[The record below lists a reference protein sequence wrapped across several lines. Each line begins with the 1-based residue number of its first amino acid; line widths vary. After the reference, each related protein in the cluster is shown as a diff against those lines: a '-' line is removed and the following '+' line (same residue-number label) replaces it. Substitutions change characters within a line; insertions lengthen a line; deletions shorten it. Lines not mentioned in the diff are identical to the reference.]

1 MWTFL
6 GIVAQHASAYRIN
19 SLANVRQ
26 RIGFY
31 FLCAWGKKNITKQT
45 FCLVTVSCVWGYC
58 NFVPSRTN
66 SFPGLFPSWNV
77 RRNFIQM
84 TRHYTNLG
92 SASDWSCLEGNLP
105 QQNQKSYSDLGSDAS
120 SVWNF
125 CASHFI
131 LWWYQLCIREC
142 WFVFSG
148 CIAVHTLRGS
158 NRKR

>member
-6 GIVAQHASAYRIN
+6 GIVLQHASAYRIN

-26 RIGFY
+26 RIEFY
-31 FLCAWGKKNITKQT
+31 FLCTWGKKNITKQK
-45 FCLVTVSCVWGYC
+45 FCTVTVSCVWGYC

-105 QQNQKSYSDLGSDAS
+105 QQ
-120 SVWNF
+120 
-125 CASHFI
+125 
-131 LWWYQLCIREC
+131 IRSLTEI
-142 WFVFSG
+142 WVVTRHQYGISG
-148 CIAVHTLRGS
+148 RHTLFCGDTS
-158 NRKR
+158 CGFVIVGLFSQAASQSIP

>member
-45 FCLVTVSCVWGYC
+45 FCLVIVSCVWGYC

-92 SASDWSCLEGNLP
+92 SASDWSCLEENLP
-105 QQNQKSYSDLGSDAS
+105 QQ
-120 SVWNF
+120 
-125 CASHFI
+125 
-131 LWWYQLCIREC
+131 IRSLTQI
-142 WFVFSG
+142 WVVTRHQYGISG
-148 CIAVHTLRGS
+148 RHTLFCGDTS
-158 NRKR
+158 CGFVIVGLFSQAASQSIP